1 MKYWSASARAAE
13 NWVEVPSG
21 YRKIHAWTP
30 QIGDIFPNFNV
41 PSTQGSIAFHNWDEG
56 EWVYLF
62 SHPSAFTPICT
73 TELASMAMM
82 LRDFEDAGIS
92 VAALSMSGQA
102 ETARWVA
109 DVEDTFGL
117 DVDFPV
123 MSDPGGRIS
132 REMGLIHPKEDAG
145 CTIRKSFIIDPSL
158 KLRMMFD
165 YPTAVGRSS
174 EEALRAILA
183 LQATDRT
190 ALGVPADWQPGDDLL
205 ARPNDCADSDMD
217 TRYGRKWTRMCDY
230 LKVVHAGAVN

>member
-13 NWVEVPSG
+13 NWVEVPRG
-21 YRKIHAWTP
+21 YRKVHAWTP

-41 PSTQGSIAFHNWDEG
+41 QSTQGAISFHNWAEG
-56 EWVYLF
+56 EWIYLF

-123 MSDPGGRIS
+123 MSDPGGRVS
-132 REMGLIHPKEDAG
+132 REMGLIHPKENAG

-165 YPTAVGRSS
+165 YPALVGRSS

-190 ALGVPADWQPGDDLL
+190 SLGVPADWQPDDDLL
-205 ARPNDCADSDMD
+205 ARASDCGDADLDV
-217 TRYGRKWTRMCDY
+217 RYGSKWTRMCDY